1 MVAVPIRQ
9 YRPAMRGFADRW
21 GDLLLAGTMAGLV
34 LIQGLIDSSS
44 SAARLGQL
52 AIALGVFA
60 VLAVRK
66 RLPLLPVAGAT
77 AAAVADIWLPSAGDN
92 EAFGFVAILAVYS
105 AAAHTEG
112 LATVIA
118 ALLTLVFT
126 VALMITDGESWNLG
140 GVLFFGLLI
149 GTPFV
154 VGRAIR
160 YRRLREAALEETNV
174 ALARE
179 RDERARAA
187 VAEERSRIARE
198 LHDVV
203 AHAVSVMV
211 LQARGGRAL
220 LDSEP
225 EESRTAFDTIET
237 TGRQALGEMRR
248 LLGQLRAEDE
258 QLALAPQPSLTRLEA
273 LAEEVSR
280 AGLPVEVRIEGEPTE
295 LPAGVD
301 LSAFRIVQEAL
312 TNALKHA
319 GPARAIVAVRYGDG
333 EVDIEVAD
341 DGRGGANGDG
351 TGHGLVGIR
360 ERVAMYGGDFAAGT
374 RGAGGYAVRA
384 RLPYEVER

>member
-1 MVAVPIRQ
+1 MVAAPIRQ
-9 YRPAMRGFADRW
+9 YRLRMRATIDRW

-34 LIQGLIDSSS
+34 LIQGLVDSSS
-44 SAARLGQL
+44 TAARLGQL

-60 VLAVRK
+60 ALAVRK
-66 RLPLLPVAGAT
+66 RLPLLPIAAAT

-105 AAAHTEG
+105 AAVHTDG
-112 LATVIA
+112 IATMIA
-118 ALLTLVFT
+118 AGLTLVFT
-126 VALMITDGESWNLG
+126 VALMTTDGESWNLG
-140 GVLFFGLLI
+140 GILFFGLLI
-149 GTPFV
+149 GSPFV

-187 VAEERSRIARE
+187 VAEERTRIARE

-220 LDSEP
+220 LDTEP
-225 EESRTAFDTIET
+225 SESREAFDTIER
-237 TGRQALGEMRR
+237 TGRQALDEMRR
-248 LLGQLRAEDE
+248 LLGQLRADDE
-258 QLALAPQPSLTRLEA
+258 ELAFAPQPSLSRLSS
-273 LAEEVSR
+273 LAEEVTR
-280 AGLPVEVRIEGEPTE
+280 AGLPVELRIDGEPIE

-301 LSAFRIVQEAL
+301 VSAFRICQEAL

-341 DGRGGANGDG
+341 DGLGGANGDG
-351 TGHGLVGIR
+351 SGHGLTGIR
-360 ERVAMYGGDFAAGT
+360 ERVALYGGDFAAGAQ
-374 RGAGGYAVRA
+374 RQGGYAVRA

>member
-1 MVAVPIRQ
+1 MVAAPIRQ
-9 YRPAMRGFADRW
+9 YRLRMRATVDRW

-34 LIQGLIDSSS
+34 LIQGLVDSSS
-44 SAARLGQL
+44 TAARLGQL

-60 VLAVRK
+60 ALAVRK
-66 RLPLLPVAGAT
+66 RLPLLPIAAAT

-105 AAAHTEG
+105 AAVHTDG
-112 LATVIA
+112 IATIIA
-118 ALLTLVFT
+118 AALTVVFT

-140 GVLFFGLLI
+140 GFLFFGLLI

-160 YRRLREAALEETNV
+160 YRRLRETALEETNV

-187 VAEERSRIARE
+187 VAEERTRIARE

-220 LDSEP
+220 LDTEP
-225 EESRTAFDTIET
+225 SESREAFDTIER

-258 QLALAPQPSLTRLEA
+258 ELALAPQPSLSRLSS
-273 LAEEVSR
+273 LADEVTR
-280 AGLPVEVRIEGEPTE
+280 AGLPVEIRIEGEPAE

-301 LSAFRIVQEAL
+301 VSAFRIVQEAL

-319 GPARAIVAVRYGDG
+319 GPARAVVAVRYGDG

-351 TGHGLVGIR
+351 TGHGLTGIR
-360 ERVAMYGGDFAAGT
+360 ERVALYGGDFAAGAQ
-374 RGAGGYAVRA
+374 RQGGYAVRA

>member
-1 MVAVPIRQ
+1 MVAAPIRQ
-9 YRPAMRGFADRW
+9 YRLRMRATVDRW

-34 LIQGLIDSSS
+34 LIQGLVDSSS
-44 SAARLGQL
+44 TAARLGQL

-60 VLAVRK
+60 ALAVRK
-66 RLPLLPVAGAT
+66 RLPLLPIAAAT

-105 AAAHTEG
+105 AAVHTDG
-112 LATVIA
+112 IATIIA
-118 ALLTLVFT
+118 AALTVVFT

-140 GVLFFGLLI
+140 GFLFFGLLI

-160 YRRLREAALEETNV
+160 YRRLRETALEETNV

-187 VAEERSRIARE
+187 VAEERTRIARE

-220 LDSEP
+220 LDTEP
-225 EESRTAFDTIET
+225 SESREAFDTIER

-258 QLALAPQPSLTRLEA
+258 ELALAPRPSLSRLSS
-273 LAEEVSR
+273 LADEVTR
-280 AGLPVEVRIEGEPTE
+280 AGLPVEIRIEGEPAE

-301 LSAFRIVQEAL
+301 VSAFRIVQEAL

-319 GPARAIVAVRYGDG
+319 GPARAVVAVRYGDG

-351 TGHGLVGIR
+351 TGHGLTGIR
-360 ERVAMYGGDFAAGT
+360 ERAALYGGDFAAGAQ
-374 RGAGGYAVRA
+374 RQGGYAVRA

>member
-1 MVAVPIRQ
+1 MHTD
-9 YRPAMRGFADRW
+9 G
-21 GDLLLAGTMAGLV
+21 
-34 LIQGLIDSSS
+34 
-44 SAARLGQL
+44 
-52 AIALGVFA
+52 IA
-60 VLAVRK
+60 
-66 RLPLLPVAGAT
+66 T
-77 AAAVADIWLPSAGDN
+77 IIAAAL
-92 EAFGFVAILAVYS
+92 
-105 AAAHTEG
+105 
-112 LATVIA
+112 TV
-118 ALLTLVFT
+118 VFT

-140 GVLFFGLLI
+140 GFLFFGLLI

-160 YRRLREAALEETNV
+160 YRRLRETALEETNV

-187 VAEERSRIARE
+187 VAEERTRIARE

-220 LDSEP
+220 LDTEP
-225 EESRTAFDTIET
+225 SESREAFDTIER

-258 QLALAPQPSLTRLEA
+258 ELALAPRPSLSRLSS
-273 LAEEVSR
+273 LADEVTR
-280 AGLPVEVRIEGEPTE
+280 AGLPVEIRIEGEPAE

-301 LSAFRIVQEAL
+301 VSAFRIVQEAL

-319 GPARAIVAVRYGDG
+319 GPARAVVAVRYGDG

-351 TGHGLVGIR
+351 TGHGLTGIR
-360 ERVAMYGGDFAAGT
+360 ERVALYGGDFAAGAQ
-374 RGAGGYAVRA
+374 RQGGYAVRA

>member
-1 MVAVPIRQ
+1 MVTDESLQ
-9 YRPAMRGFADRW
+9 YRPRMSAFVQRW
-21 GDLLLAGTMAGLV
+21 GDLLLAAAIAALV
-34 LIQGLIDSSS
+34 LIQGVVEAG
-44 SAARLGQL
+44 SAAGRLGYVASGL
-52 AIALGVFA
+52 VLFA
-60 VLAVRK
+60 VLLYR
-66 RLPLLPVAGAT
+66 RRFPLVPLAGVT
-77 AAAVADIWLPSAGDN
+77 ALVIADIWLPDAADS
-92 EAFGFVAILAVYS
+92 EAYGFVAVLAVYT
-105 AAAHTEG
+105 AAAHTDG
-112 LATVIA
+112 LATVVGA
-118 ALLTLVFT
+118 ALTVTFT
-126 VALMITDGESWNLG
+126 AGLMAADGESWNLG
-140 GVLFFGLLI
+140 GILFFGLLL
-149 GTPFV
+149 GSPFV

-187 VAEERSRIARE
+187 VAEERTRIARE

-211 LQARGGRAL
+211 LQARGGRAM

-225 EESRTAFDTIET
+225 AESRQAFDTIER

-248 LLGQLRAEDE
+248 LLGQLRADDE
-258 QLALAPQPSLTRLEA
+258 ELALAPQPSLSRLDA
-273 LAEEVSR
+273 LADEVSR
-280 AGLPVEVRIEGEPTE
+280 AGLPVELRIEGEPAE

-301 LSAFRIVQEAL
+301 VSAFRIVQEAL

-341 DGRGGANGDG
+341 DGRGSANGIG
-351 TGHGLVGIR
+351 GGHGLMGIQ
-360 ERVAMYGGDFAAGT
+360 ERVAIYGGDFAAGASRT
-374 RGAGGYAVRA
+374 GGYAVRA

>member
-1 MVAVPIRQ
+1 MVAAPFRK
-9 YRPAMRGFADRW
+9 YRLRMRAIVDRW
-21 GDLLLAGTMAGLV
+21 GDLLLAGAMAGLV
-34 LIQGLIDSSS
+34 LIQGLVDSSS
-44 SAARLGQL
+44 TGARLGQL
-52 AIALGVFA
+52 AVALGVFA
-60 VLAVRK
+60 ALAVRK
-66 RLPLLPVAGAT
+66 RLPLLPLAAAA

-105 AAAHTEG
+105 AAAHTDG
-112 LATVIA
+112 IATIA
-118 ALLTLVFT
+118 AAALTVVFT

-149 GTPFV
+149 GSPFA

-187 VAEERSRIARE
+187 VAEERTRIARE

-220 LDSEP
+220 LDTEP
-225 EESRTAFDTIET
+225 DESREAFDTIER
-237 TGRQALGEMRR
+237 TGSQALGEMRR

-258 QLALAPQPSLTRLEA
+258 ELALAPQPSLSRLDS
-273 LAEEVSR
+273 LAEEVTR
-280 AGLPVEVRIEGEPTE
+280 AGLPVELRIEGRPTE

-301 LSAFRIVQEAL
+301 VSAFRIVQEAL

-319 GPARAIVAVRYGDG
+319 GPARAIVAVRYLDG

-351 TGHGLVGIR
+351 SGHGLTGIR
-360 ERVAMYGGDFAAGT
+360 ERVALYGGEFAAGAQ
-374 RGAGGYAVRA
+374 RQGGYAVRA
-384 RLPYEVER
+384 RLPYEAER